1 MQISP
6 ICLSLQR
13 LLQVGSFWQE
23 LQRARAYNAKNNQ

>member
-13 LLQVGSFWQE
+13 LLQVGSFWQAM
-23 LQRARAYNAKNNQ
+23 QRSRAYNAQNNQ